1 MKTES
6 QNKRI
11 LKHFEKGFKLTPLD
25 AMIKFD
31 SMNLAQR
38 VADLINEGFDIQ
50 GEMIKLKSGK
60 RVKKYWLNK

>member
-6 QNKRI
+6 QNQRI
-11 LKHFEKGFKLTPLD
+11 LKHFEKGFTLTPLQ
-25 AMIKFD
+25 AMQKFD

-38 VADLINEGFDIQ
+38 VKELRNEGFDIT